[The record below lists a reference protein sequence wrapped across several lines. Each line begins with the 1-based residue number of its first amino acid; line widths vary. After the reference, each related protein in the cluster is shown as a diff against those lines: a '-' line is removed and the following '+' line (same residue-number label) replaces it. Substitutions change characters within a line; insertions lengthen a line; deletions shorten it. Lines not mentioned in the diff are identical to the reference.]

1 MHTTFCQPLS
11 PPPPPTHH
19 RPCSGNDAGLFSV
32 RGPVA
37 ISCVNK
43 QHLGFRRRRTVL
55 CQAPR
60 AHHYT
65 TGAGQARDDPVKN
78 TDAVF
83 GCGSIQG
90 SFIQA
95 AGWTAPMT
103 LGKSVMP
110 PRFQRAVYYLYTI
123 HRVDWPAVTRTL
135 VINFVEYFDIFFSRK
150 VEST

>member
-11 PPPPPTHH
+11 PPPPTHH
-19 RPCSGNDAGLFSV
+19 RPCSGNDAGLYSV
-32 RGPVA
+32 RGPA
-37 ISCVNK
+37 TISCVNK

-60 AHHYT
+60 AHHFT

-90 SFIQA
+90 SFVQSGVDSANDI
-95 AGWTAPMT
+95 GKVSDAPEISESSLLPILLVHM
-103 LGKSVMP
+103 
-110 PRFQRAVYYLYTI
+110 
-123 HRVDWPAVTRTL
+123 VDWPAVTRTL
-135 VINFVEYFDIFFSRK
+135 VINFLEYFDIFFTKS
-150 VEST
+150 